1 MGVLNVIL
9 EAVFDVLFAPFR
21 SLGPWPGMIFISLAT
36 GILML
41 LIFKKTSNQEG
52 IKRAKNQIKASN
64 GTQGGDNL
72 ATIGIVLGAVG
83 IVLNILWRVWFFN

>member
-1 MGVLNVIL
+1 MSYTPPPGPPPGAPPNNQLAVGSIIASAIGLLCGIGSIIGIVLGVV
-9 EAVFDVLFAPFR
+9 
-21 SLGPWPGMIFISLAT
+21 
-36 GILML
+36 
-41 LIFKKTSNQEG
+41 
-52 IKRAKNQIKASN
+52 AKNQIKASN